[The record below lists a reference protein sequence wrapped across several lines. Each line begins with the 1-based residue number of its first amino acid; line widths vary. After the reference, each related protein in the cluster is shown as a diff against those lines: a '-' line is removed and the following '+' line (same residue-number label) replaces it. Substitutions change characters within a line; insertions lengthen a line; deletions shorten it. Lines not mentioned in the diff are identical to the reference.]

1 MIRSISQLKRMG
13 NAIVR
18 LDLVL
23 ENVHIGIFRMCISYM
38 PLRYLNVDPSEFSRI
53 NRKTSVKK
61 ILCILL
67 QSLENKPSSLDKNTW
82 ELNYIIKIPH
92 IILSSTVALYS

>member
-1 MIRSISQLKRMG
+1 MG

-18 LDLVL
+18 LGLVL
-23 ENVHIGIFRMCISYM
+23 DNVHIGIFRMCISYM

-53 NRKTSVKK
+53 NRKASMKK
-61 ILCILL
+61 ISLCVLL
-67 QSLENKPSSLDKNTW
+67 QSLENKPSSLDTNTW

-92 IILSSTVALYS
+92 IILSSAVVLYS

>member
-1 MIRSISQLKRMG
+1 MG

-18 LDLVL
+18 LGLVL
-23 ENVHIGIFRMCISYM
+23 DNVHIGIFRMCISYM

-53 NRKTSVKK
+53 NRKASMKK
-61 ILCILL
+61 ISLCVLL
-67 QSLENKPSSLDKNTW
+67 QSLENKPSSLDTNTW

-92 IILSSTVALYS
+92 IILSSAVALYS

>member
-1 MIRSISQLKRMG
+1 MG

-18 LDLVL
+18 LGLVL
-23 ENVHIGIFRMCISYM
+23 DNVHIGIFRMCISYM

-53 NRKTSVKK
+53 NRKASMKK
-61 ILCILL
+61 ISLCILL
-67 QSLENKPSSLDKNTW
+67 QSLENKPSSLDTNTW

-92 IILSSTVALYS
+92 IILSSAVVLYS